1 MNRFMIEKQDTR
13 NIPIVKNV
21 IIKRKLKKWNTNIN
35 INKNSWIVP
44 VVGWVSREH
53 NLVRMVRDAH

>member
-21 IIKRKLKKWNTNIN
+21 IIKRKLKEWNINVN
-35 INKNSWIVP
+35 INKNSWIVS